1 MANFKRMYSQL
12 PRLLP
17 GAPEVSSS
25 SCNPCWDMAKCKGQ
39 DQLDIYMADE
49 EQPKPFQLTSLL
61 LGAPGV
67 HNLLI
72 EEKDAPLIL
81 PRG

>member
-1 MANFKRMYSQL
+1 
-12 PRLLP
+12 
-17 GAPEVSSS
+17 
-25 SCNPCWDMAKCKGQ
+25 MAKRKGP
-39 DQLDIYMADE
+39 DQLGISVADK

-72 EEKDAPLIL
+72 EEKDAPLIR
-81 PRG
+81 PRSSRTMLRT